1 MYNNFEQKLKQYD
14 KFLIIE
20 HRLDGKKVIY
30 RQSPFS
36 KMKFKV
42 FTIKNKFIGS
52 GSWIMKKLNFMD
64 TQKHDIFQQVLDS
77 NERIKRRD
85 IETRRISENVAGLI
99 LEEYI

>member
-52 GSWIMKKLNFMD
+52 G
-64 TQKHDIFQQVLDS
+64 
-77 NERIKRRD
+77 
-85 IETRRISENVAGLI
+85 
-99 LEEYI
+99 